1 MADVLLNFKYGT
13 QAGYDGLE
21 AYDDGTLYFTTDTLA
36 LYKGDKLYNGGVKAV
51 AALPETPALGV
62 LYILTTTWT
71 GQIWTGSAWKV
82 ITKPFVETINK
93 ATATNDSVPTEK
105 AVVDYVTNAI
115 AGVTGGT
122 GIFVTDIAYSTAN
135 NAIKVSKGEGATSE
149 IKIDGMVH
157 NATYD
162 STKRKVSLP
171 VVNGTTVEFTIPE
184 DKDLVVKAGKYEA
197 TSEEIWLSIDPTG
210 AYTNASNVIKIP
222 VADLI
227 DEIVAGNTSTITMS
241 YDTKTN
247 TITGNVKVSA
257 TEGNALSA
265 TTDGLMVDVS
275 GKLDKGDWTKANQI
289 IVSKIDG
296 TVAATTYTI
305 GGVTLDAAST
315 TTVALESA
323 VANYVNTKINEA
335 YANATKYTNSTNAA
349 MKTYVDGKFTDATNA
364 VNTANTAM
372 KTYVDD
378 QDTATLGSAKDYTN
392 TTNTAMKTYVDGAIK
407 TAMTWKTF

>member
-1 MADVLLNFKYGT
+1 MADVLLNFMYGT

-21 AYDDGTLYFTTDTLA
+21 SYDDGTLYFTTDTLA
-36 LYKGDKLYNGGVKAV
+36 LYKGNKLYNGGVKAV

-71 GQIWTGSAWKV
+71 GQIWTGTAWKV

-93 ATATNDSVPTEK
+93 ESASHVGVPTEK

-135 NAIKVSKGEGATSE
+135 NAIKVSKGEGVSTE

-162 STKRKVSLP
+162 ITKRKVSLP

-222 VADLI
+222 VSDII
-227 DEIVAGNTSTITMS
+227 DEIVAGNTSTITMT
-241 YDTKTN
+241 YDKETN
-247 TITGNVKVSA
+247 TISGAVKVSA

-265 TTDGLMVDVS
+265 VADGLMVDVS
-275 GKLDKGDWTKANQI
+275 GKLSKGAWTDDNKI
-289 IVSKIDG
+289 IVSKKDG
-296 TVAATTYTI
+296 TIVAASYTI
-305 GGVTLDAAST
+305 GGTTFDAAST

-335 YANATKYTNSTNAA
+335 YTNATNYTNSTNTAMKTYVDGKITDVTDTITSTNAA
-349 MKTYVDGKFTDATNA
+349 MKTYVDT
-364 VNTANTAM
+364 
-372 KTYVDD
+372 

-392 TTNTAMKTYVDGAIK
+392 TTNTAMKSYVDGAIK

>member
-1 MADVLLNFKYGT
+1 MADVLLNFMYGT

-21 AYDDGTLYFTTDTLA
+21 SYDDGTLYFTTDTLA
-36 LYKGDKLYNGGVKAV
+36 LYKGNKLYNGGVKAV

-71 GQIWTGSAWKV
+71 GQIWTGTAWKV

-93 ATATNDSVPTEK
+93 ESASHVGVPTEK

-135 NAIKVSKGEGATSE
+135 NAIKVSKGEGVSTE

-162 STKRKVSLP
+162 TTKRKVSLP

-222 VADLI
+222 VSDLI
-227 DEIVAGNTSTITMS
+227 DEIVAGNTSTITMT
-241 YDTKTN
+241 YDKETN
-247 TITGNVKVSA
+247 TISGAVKVSA

-265 TTDGLMVDVS
+265 VADGLMVDVS
-275 GKLDKGDWTKANQI
+275 GKLSKGAWTDDNKI
-289 IVSKIDG
+289 IVSKKDG
-296 TVAATTYTI
+296 TIVAASYTI
-305 GGVTLDAAST
+305 GGTTFDAAST

-335 YANATKYTNSTNAA
+335 YTNATNYTNSTNTAMKTYVDGKITDVTDTITSTNAA
-349 MKTYVDGKFTDATNA
+349 MKTYVDT
-364 VNTANTAM
+364 
-372 KTYVDD
+372 

-392 TTNTAMKTYVDGAIK
+392 TTNTAMKSYVDGAIK

>member
-51 AALPETPALGV
+51 ATLPETPALGV

-162 STKRKVSLP
+162 TAKRKVSLP

-257 TEGNALSA
+257 IEGNALSA

-289 IVSKIDG
+289 IISKIDG

>member
-21 AYDDGTLYFTTDTLA
+21 SYDDGTLYFTTDTLA
-36 LYKGDKLYNGGVKAV
+36 LYKGSKLYNGGVKSV

-82 ITKPFVETINK
+82 ITKPFIETIDGAK
-93 ATATNDSVPTEK
+93 ASHASVPTEK

-115 AGVTGGT
+115 ANVTGGK
-122 GIFVTDIAYSTAN
+122 GIFVTDIAYSTTN
-135 NAIKVSKGEGATSE
+135 NAIKVSKGEGVSTE

-162 STKRKVSLP
+162 SSKRKVSLP

-197 TSEEIWLSIDPTG
+197 AAEEIWLSIDPTG

-227 DEIVAGNTSTITMS
+227 DEIVAGNTSTITMT
-241 YDTKTN
+241 YDKDTN
-247 TITGNVKVSA
+247 TISGAVKISA

-265 TTDGLMVDVS
+265 KEDGLMVDVS
-275 GKLDKGDWTKANQI
+275 DKLNKGAWTDDNKI
-289 IVSKIDG
+289 IVSKQDG
-296 TVAATTYTI
+296 TIVAATYTI
-305 GGVTLDAAST
+305 GGTTFDGTST

-323 VANYVNTKINEA
+323 VANYVNTKINET
-335 YANATKYTNSTNAA
+335 YTNATNYTNSTNTA

-364 VNTANTAM
+364 VNAANTAM
-372 KTYVDD
+372 KTYVDE

>member
-1 MADVLLNFKYGT
+1 MADVLLNFMYGT

-21 AYDDGTLYFTTDTLA
+21 SYDDGTLYFTTDTLA
-36 LYKGDKLYNGGVKAV
+36 LYKGNKLYNGGVKAV
-51 AALPETPALGV
+51 ATLPETPALGV

-71 GQIWTGSAWKV
+71 GQIWTGTAWKV
-82 ITKPFVETINK
+82 ITKPFVETINSTG
-93 ATATNDSVPTEK
+93 ATHNSVPTEK
-105 AVVDYVTNAI
+105 AVVDYVTTAI

-135 NAIKVSKGEGATSE
+135 NAIKVSKGEGVSTE

-162 STKRKVSLP
+162 TAKRKVSLP
-171 VVNGTTVEFTIPE
+171 VVNGKTVEFTIPE

-197 TSEEIWLSIDPTG
+197 ASEEIWLSIDPTG

-222 VADLI
+222 VSDLI
-227 DEIVAGNTSTITMS
+227 DEIVAGNTSTITMT
-241 YDTKTN
+241 YDKETN
-247 TITGNVKVSA
+247 TISGAVKVSA

-265 TTDGLMVDVS
+265 VADGLMVDVS
-275 GKLDKGDWTKANQI
+275 GKLSKGAWTDDNKI
-289 IVSKIDG
+289 IVSKKDG
-296 TVAATTYTI
+296 TIVAASYTI
-305 GGVTLDAAST
+305 GGTTFDAAST

-335 YANATKYTNSTNAA
+335 YTNATNYTNSTNSAMKTYVDGKITEVTDTITSTNAA
-349 MKTYVDGKFTDATNA
+349 MKTYVDTQDA
-364 VNTANTAM
+364 
-372 KTYVDD
+372 
-378 QDTATLGSAKDYTN
+378 ATLGSAKDYTN
-392 TTNTAMKTYVDGAIK
+392 TTNTAMKTYVDGAVK

>member
-1 MADVLLNFKYGT
+1 MADVLLNFMYGT

-21 AYDDGTLYFTTDTLA
+21 SYDDGTLYFTTDTLA
-36 LYKGDKLYNGGVKAV
+36 LYKGNKLYNGGVKAV

-71 GQIWTGSAWKV
+71 GQIWTGTAWKV

-93 ATATNDSVPTEK
+93 ESASHVGVPTEK

-135 NAIKVSKGEGATSE
+135 NAIKVSKGEGVSTE

-162 STKRKVSLP
+162 TTKRKVSLP

-222 VADLI
+222 VSDII
-227 DEIVAGNTSTITMS
+227 DEIVAGNTSTITMT
-241 YDTKTN
+241 YDKETN
-247 TITGNVKVSA
+247 TISGAVKVSA

-265 TTDGLMVDVS
+265 VADGLMVDVS
-275 GKLDKGDWTKANQI
+275 GKLSKGAWTDDNKI
-289 IVSKIDG
+289 IVSKKDG
-296 TVAATTYTI
+296 TIVAASYTI
-305 GGVTLDAAST
+305 GGTTFDAAST

-335 YANATKYTNSTNAA
+335 YTNATNYTNSTNTAMKTYVDGKITDVTDTITSTNAA
-349 MKTYVDGKFTDATNA
+349 MKTYVDT
-364 VNTANTAM
+364 
-372 KTYVDD
+372 

-392 TTNTAMKTYVDGAIK
+392 TTNTAMKSYVDGAIK